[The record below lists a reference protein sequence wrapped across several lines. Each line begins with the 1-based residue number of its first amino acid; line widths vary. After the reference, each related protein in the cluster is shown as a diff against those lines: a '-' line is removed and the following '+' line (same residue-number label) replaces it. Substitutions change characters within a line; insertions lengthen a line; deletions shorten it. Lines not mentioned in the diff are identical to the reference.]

1 MTERLAISG
10 GQPVR
15 TQPWPQW
22 PVWTEEDEQAVLEA
36 VRSGKWGVGGDRVP
50 ALEQRFAELH
60 DAGYG
65 VACCNGTIAL
75 EIALVAAGVE
85 AGHEVI
91 MPPYTFMATGMAA
104 LAIGAVPVFV
114 DVEPGT
120 HNIDPKLVEQAVTP
134 RTRAIMPVHIGGR
147 PADMDALGE
156 IAERHGLAIVEDA
169 AQAWLA
175 AWRGTPVGALGAAG
189 AFSFQSSK
197 NFAAGEGGIVL
208 TNQDEVHQRA
218 WSYHNCGRKL
228 SGEWY
233 EHVLPGFNFRMTELQ
248 AALLLSGM
256 ERLPR
261 EQAVR
266 QQALEALQNG
276 LAGMDGILVPDP
288 DERITSHACH
298 IFMARLDPEV
308 LPVDKMAFVKAMQ
321 AEGVPAH
328 PGYTTPLYAQDF
340 WSWFAERPTGAG
352 KTWGEVWPRRY
363 DTYELPV
370 CEQLC
375 RTTIWIKQEVL
386 LAGPEAMEDVVA
398 AFDKVARA
406 ARAGELG

>member
-1 MTERLAISG
+1 MTAQLAISG
-10 GQPVR
+10 GRPVR
-15 TQPWPQW
+15 TDPWPSW
-22 PVWTEEDEQAVLEA
+22 PVWTEQDEKAVVDA
-36 VRSGKWGVGGDRVP
+36 VRSGKWGVGGERVP

-60 DAGYG
+60 RAGHG

-75 EIALVAAGVE
+75 QIGLVAAGVE
-85 AGHEVI
+85 AGDEVI

-104 LAIGAVPVFV
+104 LAIGAIPVFV

-120 HNIDPKLVEQAVTP
+120 HNIDPEAVREAITP

-147 PADMDALGE
+147 PADMDRLGE
-156 IAERHGLAIVEDA
+156 IAREHGLAIVEDA

-175 AWRGTPVGALGAAG
+175 AWRGTPVGAIGDAG
-189 AFSFQSSK
+189 CFSFQSSK

-208 TNQDEVHQRA
+208 TNDEEVFQRA

-233 EHVLPGFNFRMTELQ
+233 QHVLPGFNFRMTELQ
-248 AALLLSGM
+248 AALLLSAL
-256 ERLPR
+256 ERLQR
-261 EQAVR
+261 EQQTR
-266 QQALEALQNG
+266 QRSMEVLQRELQG
-276 LAGMDGILVPDP
+276 VEGILTPDP
-288 DERITSHACH
+288 DERVTSHACH

-328 PGYTTPLYAQDF
+328 PGYTSPLYAQDF
-340 WSWFAERPTGAG
+340 WGWFAERPTGGG
-352 KTWGEVWPRRY
+352 KTWGEVWPRTY
-363 DTYELPV
+363 DSYHLPV

-375 RTTIWIKQEVL
+375 RTTIWIKQDVL
-386 LAGPEAMEDVVA
+386 LAGPEHMGDVVET
-398 AFDKVARA
+398 FRKVAGA
-406 ARAGELG
+406 ARAGQL